1 MTDKH
6 LNQIKEQLPKGEKIT
21 KMYKALEGDVRV
33 ITTNPLGRETRYTC
47 ELDKEL
53 NVKIRRF

>member
-1 MTDKH
+1 MTEKH
-6 LNQIKEQLPKGEKIT
+6 INQIKEQLPEGEKIT
-21 KMYKALEGDVRV
+21 KMYKAFEGDFRV
-33 ITTNPLGRETRYTC
+33 ITTNIYGKETRYTC

>member
-6 LNQIKEQLPKGEKIT
+6 LNQIKEQLPEGEKIT

-33 ITTNPLGRETRYTC
+33 ITINPLGRETRYTC